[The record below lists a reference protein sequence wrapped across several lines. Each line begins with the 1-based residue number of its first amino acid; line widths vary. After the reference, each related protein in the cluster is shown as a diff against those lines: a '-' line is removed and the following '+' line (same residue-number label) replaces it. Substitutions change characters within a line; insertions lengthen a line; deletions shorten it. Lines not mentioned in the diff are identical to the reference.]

1 MKLPWIVKF
10 NQRFARKEIQISQ
23 WINFVIASCPG
34 VWNILAW
41 LLSSHLTSFQLSV
54 MLSQD
59 QHHRDEDCQRTK
71 AAIKKLSFE
80 SFELNKQSIPGVS
93 VISPAPSSVSQGW
106 YTIYC
111 KPPSRPRTRHRL
123 LLHYHWLVPRHHG
136 DGRVVIT
143 MVYWLLEDPAISQHL
158 PQLSTELNLTLLHF
172 WGDSR
177 QDKAVLFISETSSAL
192 TNHLHWEL

>member
-80 SFELNKQSIPGVS
+80 TFELNKQSIPGVS
-93 VISPAPSSVSQGW
+93 VISPAPSPVSQVW
-106 YTIYC
+106 YTVNLLHGPEPATGYYYTTTGSC
-111 KPPSRPRTRHRL
+111 PATQVMGGLLLLWSTGYWRTPPS
-123 LLHYHWLVPRHHG
+123 
-136 DGRVVIT
+136 
-143 MVYWLLEDPAISQHL
+143 
-158 PQLSTELNLTLLHF
+158 LSTSPNFPLSWILHF
-172 WGDSR
+172 
-177 QDKAVLFISETSSAL
+177 FTSMI
-192 TNHLHWEL
+192 

>member
-1 MKLPWIVKF
+1 
-10 NQRFARKEIQISQ
+10 
-23 WINFVIASCPG
+23 
-34 VWNILAW
+34 
-41 LLSSHLTSFQLSV
+41 

-80 SFELNKQSIPGVS
+80 TFELNKQSIPGVS
-93 VISPAPSSVSQGW
+93 VISPAPSPVSQVW
-106 YTIYC
+106 YTVN
-111 KPPSRPRTRHRL
+111 
-123 LLHYHWLVPRHHG
+123 LLHGPEPGTGYYYTNTGSCPPHPG

-172 WGDSR
+172 NDIMRGMKFLIFLNVFQIFEHFQNWFWGDSR

>member
-80 SFELNKQSIPGVS
+80 TFELNKQSIPGVS
-93 VISPAPSSVSQGW
+93 VISPAPSPVSQVW
-106 YTIYC
+106 YTVNLLHGPEPGTGYYYTTTGSC
-111 KPPSRPRTRHRL
+111 PPTMVMGGLLLLWSTGYWRTPPS
-123 LLHYHWLVPRHHG
+123 
-136 DGRVVIT
+136 
-143 MVYWLLEDPAISQHL
+143 
-158 PQLSTELNLTLLHF
+158 LSTSPNFPLSWILHF
-172 WGDSR
+172 FTFEETR
-177 QDKAVLFISETSSAL
+177 DKIKQFYSSARHPL
-192 TNHLHWEL
+192 LWRIICTESYR